1 MRFRGRIKRGKLKKR
16 KGQTVTS
23 PIIRGERIPPIV
35 LEAPEHFSLVN
46 NKDETLAFFDKAL
59 SRIQNC
65 KVRQSIFFDLQ
76 KITTITPDA
85 IMYLIAM
92 VKNIKRCRALQTS
105 CQGNMPIDPNAR
117 ACIEKS
123 GFYSFVSS
131 PNPIPHLELK
141 SAVQISSGS
150 KVDESLIGSICS
162 FVSAKSGLPERLYT
176 KGLYQIIIEL
186 MTNTIQHAYNNTNG
200 IMDNRWYIYA
210 EDSDENIQF
219 VFLDTGDGI
228 PATITINFFEKV
240 AKLFGGN
247 VTDAKL
253 ISSALKGV
261 YRSETGERHRGKGL
275 PNIYDASKTDRISN
289 LNIISGHGQCTV
301 DESCTILESS
311 STINFAGTLF
321 CWQFDKTVEE

>member
-1 MRFRGRIKRGKLKKR
+1 MIDGQVIEMLKHC
-16 KGQTVTS
+16 GTL
-23 PIIRGERIPPIV
+23 PIETENLILRPFEYSDA
-35 LEAPEHFSLVN
+35 EAMLRYWVA
-46 NKDETLAFFDKAL
+46 DEK
-59 SRIQNC
+59 
-65 KVRQSIFFDLQ
+65 
-76 KITTITPDA
+76 
-85 IMYLIAM
+85 
-92 VKNIKRCRALQTS
+92 
-105 CQGNMPIDPNAR
+105 
-117 ACIEKS
+117 
-123 GFYSFVSS
+123 
-131 PNPIPHLELK
+131 
-141 SAVQISSGS
+141 
-150 KVDESLIGSICS
+150 
-162 FVSAKSGLPERLYT
+162 
-176 KGLYQIIIEL
+176 
-186 MTNTIQHAYNNTNG
+186 
-200 IMDNRWYIYA
+200 
-210 EDSDENIQF
+210 IQF